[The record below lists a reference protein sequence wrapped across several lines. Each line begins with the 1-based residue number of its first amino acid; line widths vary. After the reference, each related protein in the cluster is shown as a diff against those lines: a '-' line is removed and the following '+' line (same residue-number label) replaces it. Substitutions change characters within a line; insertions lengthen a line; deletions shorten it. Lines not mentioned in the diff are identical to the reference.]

1 MSITTEQLEAMLA
14 AATPGPWA
22 MGPDEEGEPAQCI
35 TADGFDIATAWGG
48 YNRADADTRLI
59 AAAPEVTAELIA
71 AHKRIAEMKGAL
83 DSLLDA
89 ITASDMVGDRSL
101 TITGPTANLKW
112 LLEAEEEARDAL
124 GDAP

>member
-1 MSITTEQLEAMLA
+1 MAITTEQLEAMLA

-71 AHKRIAEMKGAL
+71 AHKRIAELDGAL
-83 DSLLDA
+83 RALMELNDNHGPFGGEMYQDRIDS
-89 ITASDMVGDRSL
+89 TWDRAHA
-101 TITGPTANLKW
+101 T
-112 LLEAEEEARDAL
+112 LE
-124 GDAP
+124 PKP

>member
-1 MSITTEQLEAMLA
+1 MTHTTEQLEAMLA

-71 AHKRIAEMKGAL
+71 VRRK
-83 DSLLDA
+83 
-89 ITASDMVGDRSL
+89 
-101 TITGPTANLKW
+101 
-112 LLEAEEEARDAL
+112 LEAVHGLVDAAMPFVSPVQNADYARQLRQHDAL
-124 GDAP
+124 IAALAAWDAAQ

>member
-1 MSITTEQLEAMLA
+1 MTHTTEKLEAMLA

-71 AHKRIAEMKGAL
+71 ARRK
-83 DSLLDA
+83 
-89 ITASDMVGDRSL
+89 
-101 TITGPTANLKW
+101 
-112 LLEAEEEARDAL
+112 LEAAHGLVAAAVPFVSPVQNADYARQLRQHDAL
-124 GDAP
+124 QRALAAWEAAR